1 MGSDVTT
8 FMYEDRAVEYSGSDS
23 VLVAL
28 LRAGERPSAGGT
40 LCLSGDCPFCLCTV
54 DGFAYVRAC
63 QTPANTGQDVWPHP
77 ADGDPPLPAARLSST
92 VELITV
98 HTEVVVIG
106 QGSSGREAGESY
118 EVAGRSVM
126 AFEASRGEEAVGI
139 YPGPL
144 VMVRTPEAL
153 LAVHCD
159 EVVAATGASEMQP
172 VVPGNLLAGLYTS
185 RAVEELHGAGVE
197 LGLIVAVGRPPSGV
211 PHQPV
216 SGELVRF
223 EGDADVEAVV
233 MQTDSG
239 EVRWACDA
247 VSLGLGLYPRDVL
260 SRMAGD
266 LAVTTVGDAAT
277 VPALPPFPDMGVVC
291 PCAKV
296 DVDQLED
303 VFERGFTEMELVKR
317 ATLAGTGTCQGQSCM
332 PHLRSFLKH
341 RTGSDPVPFTA
352 RPLAKQ
358 MTVRE
363 AISNFQTPGFFR
375 TALDEVHRSSG
386 GVMDR
391 FGPWFRPWHY
401 GDPLAEY
408 EAVRNG
414 VSIMD
419 VSTLGKITV
428 TGPDVAEFLERIYPT
443 KVSHIRPGR
452 SKYVLMLN
460 EKGTVIDDG
469 MVCRDSEHRFTLTFT
484 SSGVSFAE
492 MWMRDWAEAWGMDV
506 RILNRTASLGA
517 INVTGPQAKRLM
529 EMVGAEDL
537 PSFMEHR
544 RMEVADVPG
553 HVFRLSFTGEISYE
567 IHHAIDRSVELWNT
581 LLEAGKALDV
591 RPHGLEALLTLR
603 LEKGHIIVG
612 QDTEADSTARRLR
625 HDWAVNLDK
634 NDFLGRQ
641 AVVRT
646 NDIALD
652 RQLIGMTTD
661 GPAPEEG
668 TVLYD
673 RSGLSG
679 YITSARYS
687 PTLSKTVM
695 LGWVRLANGTLPE
708 SLRADD
714 RPVEIVST
722 PFFDPEGTRARA

>member
-1 MGSDVTT
+1 MDAAVTT
-8 FMYEDRAVEYSGSDS
+8 FTYEGRTVGYSTGDS
-23 VLVAL
+23 ILVAL
-28 LRAGERPSAGGT
+28 LRAGERPPAGGT

-54 DGFAYVRAC
+54 DDIAYVRAC
-63 QTPANTGQDVWPHP
+63 QTPATDGLDVWPHP
-77 ADGDPPLPAARLSST
+77 ADGDPPLPDRGPSSA
-92 VELITV
+92 VELRTR

-106 QGSSGREAGESY
+106 QGTAGRGAVASY
-118 EVAGRSVM
+118 ERAGRSVM
-126 AFEASRGEEAVGI
+126 AFEAARGEEAVGI

-144 VMVRTPEAL
+144 VIVRTSDGL
-153 LAVHCD
+153 IAVHCD
-159 EVVAATGASEMQP
+159 EVVVATGASEIQP
-172 VVPGNLLAGLYTS
+172 VVPGNLLTGLFAS
-185 RAVEELHGAGVE
+185 RAVEELHAAGVE
-197 LGLIVAVGRPPSGV
+197 LGRVVAVGSPPTGV
-211 PHQPV
+211 AHQPV
-216 SGELVRF
+216 HGRLTRF
-223 EGDADVEAVV
+223 EGVDNVEAVV
-233 MQTDSG
+233 MHTDTG
-239 EVRWACDA
+239 EVRWECDA

-260 SRMAGD
+260 ARMAGD
-266 LAVTTVGDAAT
+266 NTVATVGDAAT
-277 VPALPPFPDMGVVC
+277 VPALPTFPGAGVVC
-291 PCAKV
+291 PCSNV

-303 VFERGFTEMELVKR
+303 VFERGFTEMELIKR
-317 ATLAGTGTCQGQSCM
+317 ATLAGTGTCQGQTCM
-332 PHLRSFLKH
+332 PHLRSFLRH
-341 RTGSDPVPFTA
+341 RAGSDSLPFTA
-352 RPLAKQ
+352 RPLARQ

-375 TALDEVHRSSG
+375 TSLDEIHRSSG

-419 VSTLGKITV
+419 VSTLGKIIV
-428 TGPDVAEFLERIYPT
+428 TGSDVAEFLERIYPT
-443 KVSHIRPGR
+443 KVSDIRPGR

-460 EKGTVIDDG
+460 EKGAVIDDG
-469 MVCRDSEHRFTLTFT
+469 MVCRDSERSFTLTFT

-492 MWMRDWAEAWGMDV
+492 MWLRDWAEAWGMDV

-517 INVTGPQAKRLM
+517 INVTGPHATRLM
-529 EMVGAEDL
+529 EMVGANDL

-544 RMEVADVPG
+544 RTEVAGVPG

-567 IHHAIDRSVELWNT
+567 IHHAIDRSHELWNT
-581 LLEAGKALDV
+581 LMDVGTALGI

-634 NDFLGRQ
+634 EDFLGRQ

-652 RQLIGMTTD
+652 RQLVGMVME

-668 TVLYD
+668 TVLFD
-673 RSGLSG
+673 RAGLRG

-687 PTLSKTVM
+687 PTLSRTVM
-695 LGWVRLANGTLPE
+695 LGWVALSNGTLPD
-708 SLRADD
+708 SLQADD
-714 RPVEIVST
+714 RPVEVVST